1 MVAPLFLGRSPHHA
15 ARDATD
21 GVASWHAG
29 RAGGGSRETP
39 MLARQL
45 LIGFLAVI
53 VPSTIVLGAVT
64 FYSLTAMRRLS
75 DEFVEITHSDEAV
88 TDPHMTL
95 TQAGTPLGFFLLT
108 GNPAHR
114 RRVGDLILAAA
125 ERPPPRGAPA
135 PHHPD

>member
-1 MVAPLFLGRSPHHA
+1 
-15 ARDATD
+15 
-21 GVASWHAG
+21 
-29 RAGGGSRETP
+29 

-88 TDPHMTL
+88 TDLHMTL

-114 RRVGDLILAAA
+114 RRFEDLILAAEKRLA
-125 ERPPPRGAPA
+125 SCGATAQSA
-135 PHHPD
+135 PTR